1 MREGERGQ
9 KRTQEDDRG
18 RPTPA
23 LPVREGERGGK
34 RNKEHGKDLETF
46 PVCDYRGVM

>member
-1 MREGERGQ
+1 MREGGE
-9 KRTQEDDRG
+9 RTQEDERG
-18 RPTPA
+18 WERM
-23 LPVREGERGGK
+23 REDGRGGK